1 MDKPLTVD
9 QAKEIA
15 QSFLQAYYQH
25 FDNGARENLQS
36 LYVTNLYNL
45 YNYIVLQLK
54 LCIVFLGTRCR
65 NITINI

>member
-25 FDNGARENLQS
+25 FDNGPRENLQS
-36 LYVTNLYNL
+36 LYVTHFIIKPHFTLNNLN
-45 YNYIVLQLK
+45 
-54 LCIVFLGTRCR
+54 
-65 NITINI
+65 